1 MAIYWV
7 FFYLPKNQ
15 GEMRLTVDAFS
26 NEEATRLAIK
36 KAHKMSKEWCHGKT
50 DCVR

>member
-1 MAIYWV
+1 LGIT
-7 FFYLPKNQ
+7 K
-15 GEMRLTVDAFS
+15 
-26 NEEATRLAIK
+26 EEATTLAIK